1 MNTTEAPVH
10 ESAARSSESADLVRG
25 LGPWQTTAVVV
36 STIIGTGVFLVA
48 APMARAAGS
57 TGLVFVAWL
66 AGTVIALSGML
77 CFAELGAALPHAG
90 GLFAYLT
97 RGLGPIWGFLF
108 AWSYLETGSLYPGM
122 IAHTLVDAIAPL
134 FAGGS

>member
-10 ESAARSSESADLVRG
+10 ECAARSSESADLVRG

-57 TGLVFVAWL
+57 PGLVFVAWL
-66 AGTVIALSGML
+66 AGWLASTTSFGRDIYFFRVVYPLRWSTFSEPGAVRRRLSA
-77 CFAELGAALPHAG
+77 FPSS
-90 GLFAYLT
+90 
-97 RGLGPIWGFLF
+97 I
-108 AWSYLETGSLYPGM
+108 S
-122 IAHTLVDAIAPL
+122 IIV
-134 FAGGS
+134 

>member
-1 MNTTEAPVH
+1 MNTMEAPVH

-57 TGLVFVAWL
+57 PGLVFVAWL

-77 CFAELGAALPHAG
+77 CFAELGAARRFPMRAVCLRISPAAWVRSGDSCSAG
-90 GLFAYLT
+90 
-97 RGLGPIWGFLF
+97 RIRCSWGRSRSRLWRP
-108 AWSYLETGSLYPGM
+108 AS
-122 IAHTLVDAIAPL
+122 
-134 FAGGS
+134 